1 MTWDINGYSLE
12 FDEDTHTYLVDGVIV
27 PSVTQIVKKQ
37 FGKMYENVPPAVLKR
52 ASERGLTVHE
62 AIETYCK
69 TGEKVEMEEL
79 DGFIRLVEQ
88 NKITVLANEVPVL
101 FVKER
106 PLFAGRL
113 DMYIEKQGANDG
125 DFAIADIKTT
135 YRLDNSYLG
144 YQLNLYRVAFEQSY
158 KMDITKLYGMHLRD
172 KTAKLVEIPIND
184 FIVRE
189 VLENE

>member
-52 ASERGLTVHE
+52 ASERGLAVHE

-79 DGFIRLVEQ
+79 NGFIRLVEQ

-184 FIVRE
+184 FLVRE

>member
-52 ASERGLTVHE
+52 ASERGLAVHE

>member
-52 ASERGLTVHE
+52 ASERGLAVHE

-88 NKITVLANEVPVL
+88 SKITVLANEVPVL

-184 FIVRE
+184 FLVRE

>member
-52 ASERGLTVHE
+52 ASERGLAVHE

-184 FIVRE
+184 FLVRE

>member
-52 ASERGLTVHE
+52 ASERGLAVHE

-158 KMDITKLYGMHLRD
+158 KMDITKLYGMHLRG

-184 FIVRE
+184 FLVRE

>member
-52 ASERGLTVHE
+52 ASERGLAVHE

-101 FVKER
+101 FAKER

-184 FIVRE
+184 FLVRE